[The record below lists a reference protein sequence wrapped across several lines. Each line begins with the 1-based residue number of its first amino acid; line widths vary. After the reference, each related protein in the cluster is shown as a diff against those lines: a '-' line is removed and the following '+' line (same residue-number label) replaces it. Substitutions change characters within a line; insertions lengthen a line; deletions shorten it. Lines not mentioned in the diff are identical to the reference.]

1 MKKIYTYLV
10 LTAAM
15 FATSCNDEWKD
26 EQYEQYVSF
35 KAPINDT
42 GVTDIYVKYKEG
54 GKASY
59 KLPVIVSG
67 STANG
72 QDRTVHIGVDTDTL
86 DILNT
91 ARFGR
96 EDLWYVPLEENRY
109 EFPATVNIPAGTS
122 TALLDIDFNLSNIDM
137 FKKWVLPLSVEDNPS
152 YNYAGHPRK
161 NYAKALL
168 RILPFN
174 DYSGKY
180 STTAMQIYV
189 KNPDGS
195 IDKSESVPTTTRTAY
210 VVDENTVFFYAGAMD
225 EDLIARDKYKLK
237 FHFEPTGE
245 KLVKITSDNS
255 NIKFKQLK
263 ETSYTIAEVPDV
275 TRPYLLHRY
284 VTFNIDYEFVD
295 YTSHDNREIPYYV
308 TGVMTLERNINT
320 QIPDED
326 QAIEW

>member
-1 MKKIYTYLV
+1 MKKIYTYLMV
-10 LTAAM
+10 LSAAM
-15 FATSCNDEWKD
+15 LASSCNDEWND
-26 EQYEQYVSF
+26 EQYEQYISF

-59 KLPVIVSG
+59 QLPVIVSG
-67 STANG
+67 STMNT

-86 DILNT
+86 DILNE

-96 EDLWYVPLEENRY
+96 EDLYYVAMEDNRY
-109 EFPATVNIPAGTS
+109 DFPATVNIPAGTS
-122 TALLDIDFNLSNIDM
+122 TALLNIDFDLTNIDM
-137 FKKWVLPLSVEDNPS
+137 FKKWVLPLTVEDSPS
-152 YNYAGHPRK
+152 YDYTGHPRK

-168 RILPFN
+168 RVLPFN

-195 IDKSESVPTTTRTAY
+195 IDKSESIPTVTRTAF
-210 VVDENTVFFYAGAMD
+210 VVDNNTVFFYAGAMD
-225 EDLIARDKYKLK
+225 EDLIERDKYKLK
-237 FHFEPTGE
+237 FYFEPDGE

-255 NIKFKQLK
+255 RIKFKQLR

-295 YTSHDNREIPYYV
+295 YTSHDKEIPYYV

>member
-10 LTAAM
+10 VLASAM
-15 FATSCNDEWKD
+15 LATSCNEEWND
-26 EQYEQYVSF
+26 EQYEQYISF

-42 GVTDIYVKYKEG
+42 GVTDIHVRYKEG
-54 GKASY
+54 GKATY

-67 STANG
+67 STMNG

-86 DILNT
+86 DILN
-91 ARFGR
+91 ASRFGR
-96 EDLWYVPLEENRY
+96 EDLYYMPMEAHRY
-109 EFPATVNIPAGTS
+109 EFPSTINISAGTS
-122 TALLDIDFNLSNIDM
+122 TALLDVKFDLTGIDM
-137 FKKWVLPLSVEDNPS
+137 FKKWVLPLTVENDPS
-152 YNYAGHPRK
+152 YDYTAHPRK
-161 NYAKALL
+161 NYAKAML

-195 IDKSESVPTTTRTAY
+195 IDRSESIPTVSRTAY

-237 FHFEPTGE
+237 FHFEPDGE
-245 KLVKITSDNS
+245 KLVKITADNDKL
-255 NIKFKQLK
+255 KFKQIR

-284 VTFNIDYEFVD
+284 ITFNIDYEFVD
-295 YTSHDNREIPYYV
+295 YTSHKEEIPYYV

>member
-10 LTAAM
+10 MLAAGLL
-15 FATSCNDEWKD
+15 ATSCNDEWND

-35 KAPINDT
+35 RAPTNDM
-42 GVTDIYVKYKEG
+42 GVTDIYVRYKEG

-59 KLPVIVSG
+59 RLPVIVSG
-67 STANG
+67 STMNA

-86 DILNT
+86 DILNE

-96 EDLWYVPLEENRY
+96 EDLYYVAMNDNRY
-109 EFPATVNIPAGTS
+109 EFPATVNIPSGTS
-122 TALLDIDFNLSNIDM
+122 TALLDINFDLTGIDM
-137 FKKWVLPLSVEDNPS
+137 FKKWVLPLTIENDPS
-152 YNYAGHPRK
+152 YGYSKHPRK

-195 IDKSESVPTTTRTAY
+195 IDKSESIPTVTRTAY

-237 FHFEPTGE
+237 FHFEPDGE

-255 NIKFKQLK
+255 KLKFKQLK
-263 ETSYTIAEVPDV
+263 ETSYTIAEVPDA

-295 YTSHDNREIPYYV
+295 YTSHDEEIPYYV